1 MREDDERF
9 IEKIKE
15 IIDRVVGIRE
25 GNYGWGGQE
34 YELTNT
40 DRASR
45 EVFDLMMKNRTSKL
59 VK

>member
-1 MREDDERF
+1 MREDDER
-9 IEKIKE
+9 IIGKIKD

-25 GNYGWGGQE
+25 SEWGWGGQE

-45 EVFDLMMKNRTSKL
+45 EVFDLIMKNRTSKL